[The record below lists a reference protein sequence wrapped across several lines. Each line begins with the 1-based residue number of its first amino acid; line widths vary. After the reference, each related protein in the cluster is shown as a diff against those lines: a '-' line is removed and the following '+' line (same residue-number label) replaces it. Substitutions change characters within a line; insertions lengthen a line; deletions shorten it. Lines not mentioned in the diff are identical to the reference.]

1 MRHGHSGPGDRVAQ
15 ALQAFMASQLRAED
29 AAAFEGS
36 RSACAFPAQEDAP
49 RTGPDVVVA
58 RTACTSR
65 ALQHYLRK
73 RRARAVTPSRPA
85 WPLTVTA
92 GGTAGTGRR
101 HAKQRNRATVPGGV
115 STALNRG
122 EGESAY
128 RHPYEKPAATH
139 VAGLR
144 IAGVFLRS
152 ARCPNGIT

>member
-1 MRHGHSGPGDRVAQ
+1 MAQ

-58 RTACTSR
+58 RTAYTSR

-101 HAKQRNRATVPGGV
+101 HAKQRNPVPGGV

-128 RHPYEKPAATH
+128 GHPYEKPAATH

>member
-1 MRHGHSGPGDRVAQ
+1 MAQ
-15 ALQAFMASQLRAED
+15 ALQAFMASQLRAEG

-58 RTACTSR
+58 RTAYTSR
-65 ALQHYLRK
+65 ALQHYLRR

-92 GGTAGTGRR
+92 GETAGTGRR
-101 HAKQRNRATVPGGV
+101 HAKQRNRAERCIDG
-115 STALNRG
+115 LNRG
-122 EGESAY
+122 AGESAY

-139 VAGLR
+139 VAGLH